1 MSGFTDHIDDV
12 RLAFDRGG
20 WAKCHKSLDLI
31 FALVSK
37 LDSSNTLWSVLAK
50 LFQ

>member
-1 MSGFTDHIDDV
+1 MSGFTEHIEDV

-20 WAKCHKSLDLI
+20 WPRPHKNLTLI
-31 FALVSK
+31 FTLVSK
-37 LDSSNTLWSVLAK
+37 LDSSNILWNVLAK